1 RRVPGR
7 GLALAVEIQLVLT
20 RKCRHRRGSGGI
32 QNRQCTHPRE
42 IRVYVP
48 GRGSGLR
55 RVWRSLS
62 LDSRSGE
69 SSCPLE
75 VQVAQDAMSRKGS
88 DQHSFRVHVSGEV
101 AQYASMSRR
110 RAGHAWGEVKR
121 DGIEDY
127 PSTRGT
133 LPRADPRTVVTTVNA
148 GEDAPLGEGVERV
161 KGRRCRG
168 RARD

>member
-1 RRVPGR
+1 
-7 GLALAVEIQLVLT
+7 
-20 RKCRHRRGSGGI
+20 
-32 QNRQCTHPRE
+32 
-42 IRVYVP
+42 
-48 GRGSGLR
+48 
-55 RVWRSLS
+55 
-62 LDSRSGE
+62 SGE

-168 RARD
+168 RARDVNRDVPAPLDGLFVFGCKRTNGRRTQSHCGPYG